1 MVILPRCLNAPG
13 EAASP
18 APLSERKSPKITWRR
33 KEIHI
38 ATAPA
43 MNVTSAGGE
52 SFLS

>member
-13 EAASP
+13 EAASS
-18 APLSERKSPKITWRR
+18 APLSQRKISENNMEK

-38 ATAPA
+38 AITPEL
-43 MNVTSAGGE
+43 NVTSAGGE